1 MINITSQD
9 KLNYGWSQNTCN
21 YKMVNTIQQVLDNFN
36 IKRVDSQ
43 ISDIM
48 FPCAYDEID
57 KEINEF
63 KPEEN
68 PNAKF
73 FIIKDADQLIGKDL
87 LWFNLVNH
95 YGIYKASTIM
105 PMSYILIHNDDMNRF
120 KNDYNKNNLYI
131 LKKNIQR
138 QEGLKITNDLNEILK
153 GKDENYVIVQN
164 LLQDPYIITDNLNN
178 KVNNRKINMRFYIL
192 IVCNNNDMD
201 VYVHNNGFMYYTPES
216 FVKGSMDASSNITTG
231 YIDRQVYDVNPL
243 TQQDF
248 RIYLDNPDRELNQFE
263 KNIRNQNLIISQV
276 VFQRIYDLF
285 KNVFIAIYN
294 KINKN
299 SKITN
304 KLTFQLFGADIAIN
318 NELMPSL
325 MEINKGPDLGSKD
338 KRDGDVKYKV
348 VSDIFRIIKIID
360 DNEQNDFIHI
370 LSVKNGIIE

>member
-1 MINITSQD
+1 
-9 KLNYGWSQNTCN
+9 
-21 YKMVNTIQQVLDNFN
+21 
-36 IKRVDSQ
+36 
-43 ISDIM
+43 
-48 FPCAYDEID
+48 
-57 KEINEF
+57 
-63 KPEEN
+63 
-68 PNAKF
+68 
-73 FIIKDADQLIGKDL
+73 
-87 LWFNLVNH
+87 
-95 YGIYKASTIM
+95 
-105 PMSYILIHNDDMNRF
+105 
-120 KNDYNKNNLYI
+120 
-131 LKKNIQR
+131 
-138 QEGLKITNDLNEILK
+138 
-153 GKDENYVIVQN
+153 
-164 LLQDPYIITDNLNN
+164 
-178 KVNNRKINMRFYIL
+178 
-192 IVCNNNDMD
+192 
-201 VYVHNNGFMYYTPES
+201 
-216 FVKGSMDASSNITTG
+216 MDASSNITTG